1 MEMVLRPV
9 IEVLSIAID
18 LYIYV
23 IIAMAILSWL
33 VAFNVVNTQNNFVRN
48 LGNFLYRITEP
59 VMGPIRRILPNFGGI
74 DVSPIVVILACS
86 SWQGP
91 VRRGDDGAE
100 HLFDHATR
108 LGARPIFGFEE
119 YVGEGHEWLDVVV
132 GLMGIEVALKRG
144 FVRHDGG
151 FSKALGDELELLN
164 EASTND
170 IVVFPEP

>member
-74 DVSPIVVILACS
+74 DVSPIVVILALILI
-86 SWQGP
+86 Q
-91 VRRGDDGAE
+91 RFLAE
-100 HLFDHATR
+100 
-108 LGARPIFGFEE
+108 I
-119 YVGEGHEWLDVVV
+119 Y
-132 GLMGIEVALKRG
+132 IK
-144 FVRHDGG
+144 
-151 FSKALGDELELLN
+151 
-164 EASTND
+164 
-170 IVVFPEP
+170 I